1 MTPVLQWIKSHLVIV
16 LCALVIIGA
25 PTASYLVS
33 GTMNADLRDRI
44 ADDTSGVSELDRLK
58 KSNVSLEVPGG
69 QPISL
74 KTVITP
80 TLLEA
85 YREAIGKIGGEA
97 DRVHQAG
104 LTKNRE
110 LNGVARTKDDII
122 RGLFPAPRQSEA
134 ETLPF
139 EMYDA
144 LIARYKALLQ
154 DVGASAPPSPID
166 VASILLRRQGQFVAG
181 QRKDTLGDLDGSEL
195 EDLAKQLTQARLN
208 VYRSYILGESSID
221 AAPMQPVRFY
231 ASMGDLGVPGRP
243 SAVLPLLDLF
253 DWQWQYWITQDL
265 LWALAD
271 ANQSDSVLDGSVKR
285 LIGMRIS
292 QLDAEREG
300 GADGGGGGGG
310 GGSFGMGGM
319 GGGSKQPGK
328 RNPGGGNAGS
338 SDGASGSG
346 SVASSTLG
354 AAKIDPTREAKGD
367 YGVSVS
373 GRVTNEVYDVRTI
386 DCELI
391 VATSGLPAVMDA
403 IARRNF
409 MTVLSASV
417 RPANAF
423 EAAKSGFLYGV
434 EPVSTLRLQIESVWL
449 REWTAQTMPLEL
461 REALGIQSDPPTTA
475 SAISPVDS
483 HGAQG

>member
-25 PTASYLVS
+25 PVASYLVS
-33 GTMNADLRDRI
+33 ATMNADLRDRI
-44 ADDTSGVSELDRLK
+44 VEDTSGVGELDRLK
-58 KSNVSLEVPGG
+58 KSNVALEVPGG
-69 QPISL
+69 QPINL
-74 KTVITP
+74 TTVITP
-80 TLLEA
+80 SLLEA

-97 DRVHQAG
+97 QRVHQAG

-122 RGLFPAPRQSEA
+122 RGLFPAPRRSEA

-144 LIARYKALLQ
+144 LIARYVALLK
-154 DVGASAPPSPID
+154 DVGAAAPPSPTD
-166 VASILLRRQGQFVAG
+166 VAMILLRRQGQFVAG
-181 QRKDTLGDLDGSEL
+181 QRKDTLDDLDESEL
-195 EDLAKQLTQARLN
+195 QDLAKQLTQARLN
-208 VYRSYILGESSID
+208 VYRSYVLGESSID
-221 AAPMQPVRFY
+221 AAPMQPVRYY
-231 ASMGDLGVPGRP
+231 ASMGGLEVPGRP
-243 SAVLPLLDLF
+243 SAVLSLIDLF
-253 DWQWQYWITQDL
+253 DWQWQYWITQDV

-271 ANQSDSVLDGSVKR
+271 ANGSDSVLDGPVKR
-285 LIGMRIS
+285 LVGMRIAP
-292 QLDAEREG
+292 LDAEREG
-300 GADGGGGGGG
+300 GSGGGGGGG

-319 GGGSKQPGK
+319 GGGGSGQPGK
-328 RNPGGGNAGS
+328 RSPGGGTSGGGA
-338 SDGASGSG
+338 GASGAG
-346 SVASSTLG
+346 SAASYLPG
-354 AAKIDPTREAKGD
+354 KAKIDPTREAKVD
-367 YGVSVS
+367 HTMSIS
-373 GRVTNEVYDVRTI
+373 GRVTNDVYDVRTI

-423 EAAKSGFLYGV
+423 DAAKSGFLYGI
-434 EPVSTLRLQIESVWL
+434 EPVSTLRIQIESVWL
-449 REWTAQTMPLEL
+449 REWTAHTMPLKL
-461 REALGIQSDPPTTA
+461 REALGIQSDPPATA
-475 SAISPVDS
+475 AISSPVDS